1 MDMLSA
7 MRAFVKIVDSG
18 SLTAAGEALAVSQ
31 PSMVRT
37 LAALEREVGVRLLN
51 RSTRRMALTDE
62 GREYCARCRVILA
75 AVDEAQAS
83 LSARR
88 IEPRGNLRITASVP
102 FGRQFVAPLVI
113 DFLAEHPQ
121 MHVELLLLDR
131 LTDLLEEGIDL
142 AVRLAPLPDSSM
154 VGVPIG
160 DTRRLTVGSP
170 ALLALRGAPSTP
182 GDLAGEPC
190 VSFTGLV
197 SPAEWEI
204 RAHDRTLRVAVNSV
218 LTTNQI
224 DAAVQACV
232 LGLGW
237 GQFFDY
243 HVREELRA
251 GTLIE
256 VLASHHAARTPAH
269 IVYPQARLLSPN
281 VRAFIDFAAPK
292 LRRGLGDPG

>member
-1 MDMLSA
+1 MDMLAA
-7 MRAFVKIVDSG
+7 MQALVKIVDSG
-18 SLTAAGEALAVSQ
+18 SLTAAAEALAVSQ

-51 RSTRRMALTDE
+51 RTTRRMALTDE
-62 GREYCARCRVILA
+62 GREYCARCRSILA
-75 AVDEAQAS
+75 AVDDAQAS

-88 IEPRGNLRITASVP
+88 VEPRGTLRITASVP
-102 FGRQFVAPLVI
+102 FGRRFVAPAVI
-113 DFLAEHPQ
+113 DFLAAHPQ
-121 MHVELLLLDR
+121 MRIELLLLDR
-131 LTDLLEEGIDL
+131 LTDLVEEGIDL

-160 DTRRLTVGSP
+160 HTRRLIVGSP
-170 ALLALRGAPSTP
+170 ALLARRGALTVP
-182 GDLAGEPC
+182 GGLAGEPC

-197 SPAEWEI
+197 SPGEWEV
-204 RAHDRTLRVAVNSV
+204 RDGNRTLRVPVNSV

-224 DAAVQACV
+224 DAAVQGCM

-243 HVREELRA
+243 HVRDELRA
-251 GTLIE
+251 GTLLE
-256 VLASHHAARTPAH
+256 VLPDHHAARTPAH

-281 VRAFIDFAAPK
+281 VRAFLDFAAPK
-292 LRRGLGDPG
+292 LRLALGEAG